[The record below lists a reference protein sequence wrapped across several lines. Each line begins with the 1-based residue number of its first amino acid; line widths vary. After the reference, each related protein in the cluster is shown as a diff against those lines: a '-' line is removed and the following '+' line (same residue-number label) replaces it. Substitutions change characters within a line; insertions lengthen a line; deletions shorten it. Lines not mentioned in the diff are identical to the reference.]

1 MSAMTGNKST
11 APVGVLDSGLGGL
24 SILRALRDRLP
35 HEDFLFAG
43 DCGHAPWGDR
53 NYAFIQD
60 RCHSI
65 CSFLLE
71 QGAKAIVLACNTATA
86 EAADYLRSFVPVPV
100 IGVEPAV
107 KPAAKTSG
115 SRRIGVLATT
125 RTITSR
131 RYRLLLERFAEG
143 TVVISR
149 GAPGLMECVERGE
162 FNTPATRRLIAG
174 YLGPMLDEGIDTL
187 VLGCTHYPFLA
198 DAIRQVAGLRPLTI
212 IEPGPAVAAV
222 LQTRLEQINAL
233 NAKSAPGW
241 ERFYLADAK
250 NHGQV
255 LETLWPGAA
264 KPSELEA

>member
-1 MSAMTGNKST
+1 MTQAKRL

-24 SILRALRDRLP
+24 SIMRALRARLP
-35 HEDFLFAG
+35 HENFLFAG

-53 NYAFIQD
+53 DYAFIQD

-86 EAADYLRSFVPVPV
+86 EAADYLRSFIPVPV

-107 KPAAKTSG
+107 KPAARTS
-115 SRRIGVLATT
+115 STRRVGVLATT

-143 TVVISR
+143 AVVISQ

-162 FNTPATRRLIAG
+162 FTSPETKALIAL
-174 YLGPMLDEGIDTL
+174 YLKPMLEQGIDTL
-187 VLGCTHYPFLA
+187 VLGCTHYPFLTE
-198 DAIRQVAGLRPLTI
+198 AIREVADGRPLTI

-222 LQTRLEQINAL
+222 LETRLRQADAL
-233 NAKSAPGW
+233 SPSAEPGW
-241 ERFYLADAK
+241 ERFFIADAK
-250 NHGQV
+250 NHEKV
-255 LETLWPGAA
+255 LKTLWQGAST
-264 KPSELEA
+264 PEELVA